1 MRYFFLLLKRS
12 RVLLYFLLL
21 ESIAF
26 AWIINKRSY
35 QRSQFLS
42 ATTEIKGNFQGLAA
56 QTKAYLNLK
65 EENEQLARENIRLRE
80 SLDESFIFQNF
91 GADTINSRTYKQRY
105 TYVDAQVISSSHF
118 KVENYILINK
128 GRLSGL
134 EENMGVIG
142 PSGVVGV
149 ISNVSK
155 HFARVIPI
163 INPNLRI
170 SAELAQD
177 GYFGPLRWLGENYRE
192 SSIQDIPP
200 YANVQTGDTVKTDG
214 RSSFFPR
221 GINIGLVKSTSLQAD
236 QNFLEVTVSLST
248 DFAKLRKVY
257 VVKDLWINELDSLNM
272 RPWI

>member
-1 MRYFFLLLKRS
+1 MRYFFLLLRRS

-21 ESIAF
+21 ESLAF

-42 ATTEIKGNFQGLAA
+42 ATTEIKGNFEGFAA
-56 QTKAYLNLK
+56 KTKAYLNLK

-80 SLDESFIFQNF
+80 SLDQSFIFQNF
-91 GADTINSRTYKQRY
+91 GADTIKSSTYQQRY
-105 TYVDAQVISSSHF
+105 TYLDAQVISSSHF

-142 PSGVVGV
+142 PNGVVGV
-149 ISNVSK
+149 ISTVSQ
-155 HFARVIPI
+155 HFARIIPI
-163 INPNLRI
+163 INPNLRV

-177 GYFGPLRWLGENYRE
+177 GYFGPLRWSGENYRE

-200 YANVQTGDTVKTDG
+200 YANVEIGDTVKTDG
-214 RSSFFPR
+214 RSSYFPR
-221 GINIGLVKSTSLQAD
+221 GINIGLVKATQLQAD
-236 QNFLEVTVSLST
+236 QNFLEISVLLST
-248 DFAKLRKVY
+248 DFSKLRNVY
-257 VVKDLWINELDSLNM
+257 VVKDLWANELDSLNKL
-272 RPWI
+272 P